1 MNAMLR
7 KGLLCGVVA
16 LVAAWGVE
24 SAVAGPWS
32 QPNGASNSFTYA
44 NGGDINDHFGEPF
57 LSASEDTFYFINAN
71 FQVNAS
77 NGTTDQEDD
86 TVSFDVFANP
96 GLQFS
101 LIRVTAN
108 GSYSATG
115 PGENEVDLSAM
126 LALTELGANN
136 QYDGGAG
143 DDGRMWTGTLD
154 TAPSFPKSNA
164 SGGWSGLA
172 TVDITF
178 EFPVPDDSL
187 HVSMSNDVI
196 AITGAGGSAEINVQ
210 YQDLKIELV
219 VVPEPASLSLMGIGV
234 LALLRRRR

>member
-7 KGLLCGVVA
+7 KALVCGVVG
-16 LVAAWGVE
+16 VCAAAP
-24 SAVAGPWS
+24 AVAGPWS
-32 QPNGASNSFTYA
+32 DPSGTSNSFSYA
-44 NGGDINDHFGEPF
+44 NGGDINGNFGDPF

-71 FQVNAS
+71 FQVNAA
-77 NGTTDQEDD
+77 NGATDQQVDE
-86 TVSFDVFANP
+86 VSFDVFANP
-96 GLQFS
+96 GLQFK

-108 GSYSATG
+108 GSYAATG
-115 PGENEVDLSAM
+115 PGPNEVDLSAM
-126 LALTELGANN
+126 LALTELGANE

-143 DDGRMWTGTLD
+143 DDGRMWTGNLD

-164 SGGWSGLA
+164 QGDWSGLA

-178 EFPVPDDSL
+178 EFPIPDDSL
-187 HVSMSNDVI
+187 HVSMANDVI
-196 AITGAGGSAEINVQ
+196 AITGAGGSAQINVQ

-219 VVPEPASLSLMGIGV
+219 VIPEPASLSLMGIGV